1 MIKLRH
7 YTQRIR
13 QRGIKES
20 VAELLLQFGFR
31 DGEEVVLTRDTCKL
45 ISYTLGNIKR
55 TLDKMSEK
63 GGYKLI
69 IHGDKLVT
77 AYSFN
82 SFKEGRARMSK
93 KSHPIDV

>member
-20 VAELLLQFGFR
+20 VTELLLQFGFR
-31 DGEEVVLTRDTCKL
+31 DGEEIILTKDTCKL
-45 ISYTLGNIKR
+45 ISYTLGKIKR

-82 SFKEGRARMSK
+82 SFKKGKARLSK
-93 KSHPIDV
+93 KHNPINV